1 MVACGKSS
9 MTENSEH
16 DEDEH
21 AEKVHLSVQQF
32 ESLEMKVDTIPLR
45 NLSTYVE
52 ANGQLEVPPQ
62 NEATVTAIIGA
73 NVTVI
78 KVVEGDKVRKGQA
91 LAYISHP
98 DLIQLQTDYV
108 NAWNQFQYLEKEYQR
123 QKKLYSEKVGS
134 GKEFQKIQSEYQ
146 SMNGSVKGY
155 EAQLRLMGLKVSKV
169 KEGNLYEQV
178 PVLSPIA
185 GYIRLVEV
193 KIGQF
198 VQPQTEMF
206 EIVNIEHI
214 HADLMV
220 FEKDM
225 NKVKQG
231 QKVKFKIESSP
242 EKELEAEIFAV
253 GKAFEQDPKAIHLHA
268 EIENK
273 EGLMIPG
280 MYVRGRI
287 MVDKIEAFALPNGG
301 VVRDGEKFY
310 LFTVEKE
317 EEENGEI
324 EWEFEPVEIAIGNE
338 DDGWTEVKPL
348 KAIEEGTVVAW
359 NNAYYLLAEMKK
371 GEAEHE
377 H

>member
-1 MVACGKSS
+1 MANELRAWEIHTRTGCNSSRYASLRGSSNFGSALVFVYSFRRSEGGACF
-9 MTENSEH
+9 
-16 DEDEH
+16 
-21 AEKVHLSVQQF
+21 LS
-32 ESLEMKVDTIPLR
+32 
-45 NLSTYVE
+45 
-52 ANGQLEVPPQ
+52 
-62 NEATVTAIIGA
+62 
-73 NVTVI
+73 
-78 KVVEGDKVRKGQA
+78 
-91 LAYISHP
+91 
-98 DLIQLQTDYV
+98 
-108 NAWNQFQYLEKEYQR
+108 
-123 QKKLYSEKVGS
+123 
-134 GKEFQKIQSEYQ
+134 
-146 SMNGSVKGY
+146 
-155 EAQLRLMGLKVSKV
+155 
-169 KEGNLYEQV
+169 
-178 PVLSPIA
+178 
-185 GYIRLVEV
+185 
-193 KIGQF
+193 
-198 VQPQTEMF
+198 
-206 EIVNIEHI
+206 
-214 HADLMV
+214 
-220 FEKDM
+220 
-225 NKVKQG
+225 
-231 QKVKFKIESSP
+231 
-242 EKELEAEIFAV
+242 KELEAEIFAV